1 MSRRD
6 SIRLSLPWAVY
17 KFIVAAQIAAHG
29 LVRWRWD
36 WFRCAW
42 HVLNL

>member
-1 MSRRD
+1 M
-6 SIRLSLPWAVY
+6 RLSLPWSVAKLLTAVRL
-17 KFIVAAQIAAHG
+17 AARG

-42 HVLNL
+42 HVVKL